1 MTLQAVKEVSG
12 RVIGGG
18 HQPGPQPATEPK
30 HASVSPFTAKSP
42 HGQLQALEHMFD
54 SLPERQPKGLQPSPG
69 GPEYYPKGNAGQD
82 AFRGPIPAR
91 QGNHSFRLSFSP
103 TGIPAVEPLHDAEFE
118 TQQHVAQTAHEA
130 SQSDR
135 SASTARN
142 STDLHEHSAMKAE
155 ANCVRPEVASA
166 RAEATADDHKADAA
180 SSAGSEPSKCQV
192 ASGTGIADH
201 MCTAAAALPVTTRQA
216 SASTAAS
223 NSPAVAPTAISEAQV
238 TGSSA
243 AHAVGSPI
251 QRSELTAL
259 PNRPCSTDG
268 AALASAGTAERGR
281 TAEPKYASSPPL
293 QGRSVQLPSTEEHS
307 EMRNSHVEDAG
318 QSGVVGTAD
327 SAAGAASICGQDTS
341 HLPANQRNHCWAQP
355 AVPEVQTPTSD
366 PAQRLDASQ
375 ACSLSCSQS
384 ASSLSHPSQSLLPPS
399 TPMLAWLNALG
410 TPGSVPEP
418 TQTPLPSIASAPLS
432 LPAPSAPLAS
442 LASPKLSG
450 KTAPPVAVGTSP
462 SAART
467 GSQSD
472 AHHALL
478 QAKPGLSSTAASFLP
493 AHVARPGSSQVTPG
507 ALSSIAS
514 SGAVPKEATP
524 GEPVGQAGSLL
535 GKPLSKVVL
544 NQATPD
550 VRPKQATP
558 AMGLPTG
565 LSGLT
570 TPPSAAEMHRYAC
583 VTP

>member
-1 MTLQAVKEVSG
+1 MQAVKEVSG

-18 HQPGPQPATEPK
+18 HQPGPQAATQPK

-54 SLPERQPKGLQPSPG
+54 SLPERQPKGLHSSPG
-69 GPEYYPKGNAGQD
+69 GPEYHPKGNAGQD

-91 QGNHSFRLSFSP
+91 QGTHSFRLSFSP
-103 TGIPAVEPLHDAEFE
+103 TGIPAVEPLHDADLE
-118 TQQHVAQTAHEA
+118 TQQHVAQTAHGA
-130 SQSDR
+130 SQPDCG
-135 SASTARN
+135 ATTARN
-142 STDLHEHSAMKAE
+142 STDVREHSAVKAE
-155 ANCVRPEVASA
+155 ANCVRPENASA
-166 RAEATADDHKADAA
+166 RAEDTADDHKADAA
-180 SSAGSEPSKCQV
+180 SSAGSQPSKCQV
-192 ASGTGIADH
+192 ASGTGTSDH
-201 MCTAAAALPVTTRQA
+201 KRTAAAALPVTSPQA
-216 SASTAAS
+216 SASAADG
-223 NSPAVAPTAISEAQV
+223 NSPAAAPTAISEAQV
-238 TGSSA
+238 MGLSE

-259 PNRPCSTDG
+259 PNMPGSTDG

-281 TAEPKYASSPPL
+281 SAKPKYAFSPPL
-293 QGRSVQLPSTEEHS
+293 QGRNVQLPSTEEHS
-307 EMRNSHVEDAG
+307 EMRNSHVEKAG
-318 QSGVVGTAD
+318 QSGV
-327 SAAGAASICGQDTS
+327 AGAAHSATRAAAMDSPDTS
-341 HLPANQRNHCWAQP
+341 NLLADQLNHCRALP
-355 AVPEVQTPTSD
+355 AVPEVQTPTAD

-375 ACSLSCSQS
+375 ASSLSYSQS

-410 TPGSVPEP
+410 TPGSAPAL
-418 TQTPLPSIASAPLS
+418 TQTPLPSIASIPLS
-432 LPAPSAPLAS
+432 LPAPSAPLAHQ
-442 LASPKLSG
+442 ASAKLSG
-450 KTAPPVAVGTSP
+450 YTAPPVAVGTSL

-478 QAKPGLSSTAASFLP
+478 QAGPGVSLTAASAPP
-493 AHVARPGSSQVTPG
+493 AQVTAAGSTEMTPDT
-507 ALSSIAS
+507 LPNSAS

-524 GEPVGQAGSLL
+524 GSLPRQAGSLL
-535 GKPLSKVVL
+535 GKTTTKPML